1 MLLDLN
7 RLGLG
12 DKSLHLWIDGALD
25 APSGVSL
32 LERLVAEHLSGDSLD
47 LDFLLRYHCDW
58 ELDFLIPFSSDS
70 N

>member
-7 RLGLG
+7 RVDFG
-12 DKSLHLWIDGALD
+12 DKSLPLWIDGVLD
-25 APSGVSL
+25 ALSDCGVTL
-32 LERLVAEHLSGDSLD
+32 LERQVAEGDSLD